1 MSRSSS
7 YRPLL
12 VGFIGFS
19 QSGKSS
25 RIENI
30 MRLAGQATLL
40 PEVPTR
46 IYEKNTRNSRHFLPL
61 ASLLRSRSIDVVL
74 VSIDYTG
81 HDHLAAY
88 LFTRRILELLDRELV
103 FLDRKRLLQEMVKTS
118 HEVLDGLMSQ
128 GTRGIRRGF
137 LLRLVESPLPF
148 YADIKEY
155 FDPYMELCNA
165 IRGSPCR
172 QREIVRLIEEVK
184 QAIRETRK
192 NVLSYTD
199 LNEII
204 CLLEST
210 PESKSSCIN
219 IGKLPQVEISVDYT
233 TGLLLRLVLTGPL
246 LTYLLMGLLIES
258 NILFIPIPA
267 SIRDYVNQLKKT
279 FIEKDSKD
287 PTVLLANLRVLAW
300 SGENTREILESAVNS
315 IISRDSG
322 EDAEK
327 LRATRAIIDSC
338 ISESVIKEV
347 ARLGMGKEVE
357 DVVRKASPFTSI
369 NGYNEFTECLSKS
382 LSGYI
387 EEGVDLRE
395 ALTDTLTRIVLEKY
409 QVDLLNNML
418 RLLEYVINIGV
429 NPVVGAIVFDY
440 TYMDKTGKGFKEI
453 VSESLSGELLDLKR
467 DTPAL
472 SSLYSL
478 INKVFRRGSLSPEV
492 YAIPS
497 SMRNNNVTPLEYMML
512 ICLLEDKL
520 ASFRIVNSATS
531 ESKDVSCID
540 IVRKAKPSK

>member
-1 MSRSSS
+1 MPRSSS
-7 YRPLL
+7 HRPLL

-88 LFTRRILELLDRELV
+88 LFTRRILEVLGRELV
-103 FLDRKRLLQEMVKTS
+103 LLDRKRFLQEMVETS
-118 HEVLDGLMSQ
+118 HEVLDGLVSQ
-128 GTRGIRRGF
+128 ETRGIRRD
-137 LLRLVESPLPF
+137 LLMRLVESPLPF

-165 IRGSPCR
+165 IRGLPCR
-172 QREIVRLIEEVK
+172 QSEIVRLIEEVK

-192 NVLSYTD
+192 DVLSYTD

-210 PESKSSCIN
+210 PGSKSSCIN

-233 TGLLLRLVLTGPL
+233 KGLLLRLVLTAPL

-267 SIRDYVNQLKKT
+267 SIRDYLNQLKKT

-287 PTVLLANLRVLAW
+287 PTILLANLRALAW

-315 IISRDSG
+315 ILSRG
-322 EDAEK
+322 GVEDAEK
-327 LRATRAIIDSC
+327 LRAIIDGC
-338 ISESVIKEV
+338 ISESISKEV

-357 DVVRKASPFTSI
+357 DIVGKASPFTSI
-369 NGYNEFTECLSKS
+369 NGYDEFTECLSKS
-382 LSGYI
+382 LGEYI
-387 EEGVDLRE
+387 GEGVDLRE
-395 ALTDTLTRIVLEKY
+395 ALTDTLTRVVLEKY
-409 QVDLLNNML
+409 QLDLLNNML
-418 RLLEYVINIGV
+418 RLLEYVIDTGV
-429 NPVVGAIVFDY
+429 NPAVGVIVFDY
-440 TYMDKTGKGFKEI
+440 TYMDKAGKGFKEI

-467 DTPAL
+467 DVPAL

-478 INKVFRRGSLSPEV
+478 ISKVFRRGSLSPEI

-497 SMRNNNVTPLEYMML
+497 SMKNNNVTPLEYMML

-540 IVRKAKPSK
+540 IVRKAKLPK

>member
-1 MSRSSS
+1 MPRSSS
-7 YRPLL
+7 SHRPLL

-30 MRLAGQATLL
+30 MRLAGQATPL

-88 LFTRRILELLDRELV
+88 LFTRRILEVLGGELV
-103 FLDRKRLLQEMVKTS
+103 LLDRKRFLQEMVETS
-118 HEVLDGLMSQ
+118 HEVLDGLVSQ
-128 GTRGIRRGF
+128 GTRGIRRD
-137 LLRLVESPLPF
+137 LLMRLVESPLPF

-165 IRGSPCR
+165 IRGLPCR
-172 QREIVRLIEEVK
+172 QSEVVRLIEEVK

-192 NVLSYTD
+192 DVLSYTD

-204 CLLEST
+204 CMLEST
-210 PESKSSCIN
+210 PESKSNCIN
-219 IGKLPQVEISVDYT
+219 IGKLPQVEISIDYT
-233 TGLLLRLVLTGPL
+233 KGILLRLVLTAPL

-267 SIRDYVNQLKKT
+267 SIHDYLNQLKKT

-287 PTVLLANLRVLAW
+287 PTILLANLRALAW

-315 IISRDSG
+315 ILSRG
-322 EDAEK
+322 GVEDAEK
-327 LRATRAIIDSC
+327 LRAIIDGC
-338 ISESVIKEV
+338 ISESISKEV

-357 DVVRKASPFTSI
+357 DIVGKASPFTSI

-382 LSGYI
+382 LGGYI
-387 EEGVDLRE
+387 KEGVDLRE
-395 ALTDTLTRIVLEKY
+395 ALTDTLTRVVLEKY
-409 QVDLLNNML
+409 QLDLLNNIL
-418 RLLEYVINIGV
+418 RLLEYVINTGV
-429 NPVVGAIVFDY
+429 NPAVGAIVFDY
-440 TYMDKTGKGFKEI
+440 TYMDKAGKGFKEV

-467 DTPAL
+467 DVPAL

-478 INKVFRRGSLSPEV
+478 ISKVFRRGSLSPEI

-540 IVRKAKPSK
+540 IVRKAKLPK

>member
-1 MSRSSS
+1 MHRSNSH
-7 YRPLL
+7 RPLL

-30 MRLAGQATLL
+30 MRLAGQATPL

-88 LFTRRILELLDRELV
+88 LFTRRILEVLDRGLV
-103 FLDRKRLLQEMVKTS
+103 FLDRKRFLQEMVETS
-118 HEVLDGLMSQ
+118 HEVLDGLVSQ
-128 GTRGIRRGF
+128 ETRGIRRD
-137 LLRLVESPLPF
+137 LLMRLVESPLPL

-165 IRGSPCR
+165 IRGLPCR
-172 QREIVRLIEEVK
+172 QSEIVRLIEEVK
-184 QAIRETRK
+184 QAIRGTRK
-192 NVLSYTD
+192 EVLSYTD

-204 CLLEST
+204 CMLEST

-219 IGKLPQVEISVDYT
+219 IGKLPQVEVSVDYT
-233 TGLLLRLVLTGPL
+233 KGLLLRLVLTAPL

-267 SIRDYVNQLKKT
+267 SIRDYLNQLKKT

-287 PTVLLANLRVLAW
+287 PTILLANLRALAW
-300 SGENTREILESAVNS
+300 SGENTREILESTVNS
-315 IISRDSG
+315 ILSKGGG

-327 LRATRAIIDSC
+327 LRAIIDGC
-338 ISESVIKEV
+338 ISESASKEV

-357 DVVRKASPFTSI
+357 DIVGKASPFTSI

-382 LSGYI
+382 LGEYI
-387 EEGVDLRE
+387 KEGVDLRE
-395 ALTDTLTRIVLEKY
+395 ALTDTLTRVVLEKY
-409 QVDLLNNML
+409 QLDLLNNML
-418 RLLEYVINIGV
+418 RLLEYVINTGV
-429 NPVVGAIVFDY
+429 NPVVGVIVFDY
-440 TYMDKTGKGFKEI
+440 TYMDKAGKGFKEI

-467 DTPAL
+467 DVPAL

-478 INKVFRRGSLSPEV
+478 ISKVFRRGSLSPEI

-531 ESKDVSCID
+531 ESRDVSCID
-540 IVRKAKPSK
+540 IVGKAKLSK

>member
-7 YRPLL
+7 HRPLL

-25 RIENI
+25 RIESI
-30 MRLAGQATLL
+30 MRLAGQATPL

-88 LFTRRILELLDRELV
+88 LFTRRILEVLGGELV
-103 FLDRKRLLQEMVKTS
+103 LLDRKRFLQEMVETS
-118 HEVLDGLMSQ
+118 HEVLDGLVSQ
-128 GTRGIRRGF
+128 ETRGIRRD
-137 LLRLVESPLPF
+137 LLMRLVESPLPF

-165 IRGSPCR
+165 IRGLPCR
-172 QREIVRLIEEVK
+172 QSEIVRLIEEVK
-184 QAIRETRK
+184 QAIRKTRK
-192 NVLSYTD
+192 EVLSYTD

-219 IGKLPQVEISVDYT
+219 IGKLPQVEISIDYT
-233 TGLLLRLVLTGPL
+233 KGLLLRLILTAPL

-267 SIRDYVNQLKKT
+267 SIRDYLNQLEKT

-287 PTVLLANLRVLAW
+287 PTILLANLRALAW
-300 SGENTREILESAVNS
+300 SGENTRGILESAVNS
-315 IISRDSG
+315 ILSKGSG
-322 EDAEK
+322 EDVEK
-327 LRATRAIIDSC
+327 LRAIIDGC
-338 ISESVIKEV
+338 ISESTSKEV

-357 DVVRKASPFTSI
+357 DIVGKASPFTSI

-382 LSGYI
+382 LGEYV
-387 EEGVDLRE
+387 EEGVDIRE
-395 ALTDTLTRIVLEKY
+395 ALTDTLTRVVLEKY
-409 QVDLLNNML
+409 QLDLLNNML
-418 RLLEYVINIGV
+418 RLLEYMINTGV

-440 TYMDKTGKGFKEI
+440 TYMDKAGKGFKEV

-467 DTPAL
+467 DVPAL

-478 INKVFRRGSLSPEV
+478 ISKVFRRGSLSPEI

-497 SMRNNNVTPLEYMML
+497 SMRNDNVTPLEYMML

-531 ESKDVSCID
+531 ESRDVSCID
-540 IVRKAKPSK
+540 IVRKAKLSK